1 MNCAIMGNLDGSL
14 TRLAFDVGSVK
25 EVVSLERA
33 NLVLA
38 HDDHDLFLKLGDR
51 ICVVE
56 RKMNGGD
63 YGSYFIVL
71 NTWKAFNVKDYQIL
85 FNVKEL
91 PDQLISGTDVAG
103 REHLCRKYE
112 KAGDATKHPA
122 QAESP
127 PSPGGSEWLSEN
139 TYAAVTQLET
149 FKDMLSKF
157 KQGEFFEA
165 LTKEFTGKLKE
176 LALELIDFRRDLQR
190 RLEPGIV
197 DLAEK
202 DIPEASNQLEAI
214 NETLEQS
221 TMKIMDIND
230 EIMGLANAKVRE
242 LENFMAGA
250 HGTGTS
256 QGLQMDLALRLL
268 GDIKGELQSLAE
280 EEAKGVVDFIVPGLD
295 GGIKTLVDLGDWQRA
310 QEVLGEPVSMI
321 EDLMGDLGP
330 GVEATASMKDL
341 VEKLKDCLAA
351 VAAGTTGNG
360 SQHTGDASLEQARDQ
375 MGSHL
380 QSFREISNLAL
391 SMVEPLS
398 FQDLVGQRIQRII
411 RLVKSM
417 EVKIEDLIISFG
429 IKMRRYREDPTRSF
443 EDLRMEVEEFK
454 GELKGPQREGE
465 GLDQAA
471 IDQLLATL

>member
-14 TRLAFDVGSVK
+14 TRLAFDIGSVK
-25 EVVSLERA
+25 EIVSLERA

-38 HDDHDLFLKLGDR
+38 HDDHDLYLKVGDR
-51 ICVVE
+51 VCVVE

-63 YGSYFIVL
+63 YGNYFIVL

-91 PDQLISGTDVAG
+91 SDQLISGTDATG

-112 KAGDATKHPA
+112 KTGNAPPHPA
-122 QAESP
+122 QVESP
-127 PSPGGSEWLSEN
+127 PAP
-139 TYAAVTQLET
+139 AAAFLQLEV
-149 FKDMLSKF
+149 FKDMISKF
-157 KQGEFFEA
+157 KQGEFFET
-165 LTKEFTGKLKE
+165 LTMEFTGQIKE
-176 LALELIDFRRDLQR
+176 IALELIDFRRDLQR

-214 NETLEQS
+214 NDTLEQS

-242 LENFMAGA
+242 LEDLMAGTDEE
-250 HGTGTS
+250 GTRQGS
-256 QGLQMDLALRLL
+256 QTDMALRFLA
-268 GDIKGELQSLAE
+268 DIKGELQALSA

-295 GGIKTLVDLGDWQRA
+295 RGIETLAEIGDWETARD
-310 QEVLGEPVSMI
+310 VLGESLSMI

-330 GVEATASMKDL
+330 GLEASARMKDL
-341 VEKLKDCLAA
+341 VEKVKRCLDAL
-351 VAAGTTGNG
+351 VTGTTANRSGQ
-360 SQHTGDASLEQARDQ
+360 SRELSLEQAHDQ
-375 MGSHL
+375 IGSHL
-380 QSFREISNLAL
+380 QSFRELSNLAL
-391 SMVEPLS
+391 SMMEPLS

-411 RLVKSM
+411 KLVKSI
-417 EVKIEDLIISFG
+417 EVRIEDLIISFG
-429 IKMRRYREDPTRSF
+429 IKMRRYREDPTCSF
-443 EDLRMEVEEFK
+443 EALRKEVEEFK
-454 GELKGPQREGE
+454 GELKGPQRQGD
-465 GLDQAA
+465 GLDQAS

>member
-14 TRLAFDVGSVK
+14 TRLAFDIGSVK
-25 EVVSLERA
+25 EIVSLERA

-51 ICVVE
+51 VCVVE

-63 YGSYFIVL
+63 YGNYFIVL

-91 PDQLISGTDVAG
+91 PDQLISGTDVTG
-103 REHLCRKYE
+103 REHLCRKFE
-112 KAGDATKHPA
+112 KTGEAPQHPD

-127 PSPGGSEWLSEN
+127 PAPGVGEWLSGRPD
-139 TYAAVTQLET
+139 ASFTQLEA
-149 FKDMLSKF
+149 FKDMISKF

-165 LTKEFTGKLKE
+165 LTMEFTGKLKE
-176 LALELIDFRRDLQR
+176 IALELIDFRRDLQR

-202 DIPEASNQLEAI
+202 DIPEASNQLEAV
-214 NETLEQS
+214 NDTLEQS

-242 LENFMAGA
+242 LQALMAGSGEE
-250 HGTGTS
+250 GTRQGS
-256 QGLQMDLALRLL
+256 QNEMALGFL
-268 GDIKGELQSLAE
+268 GDIKGALQCLPA
-280 EEAKGVVDFIVPGLD
+280 EEAKGIVDFIVPGLD
-295 GGIKTLVDLGDWQRA
+295 RGIKTLAEMGNSESARD
-310 QEVLGEPVSMI
+310 VLGEPLSMI

-330 GVEATASMKDL
+330 GLEASAVIKDL
-341 VEKLKDCLAA
+341 VEKVKSCLDAL
-351 VAAGTTGNG
+351 AAGTTGNRIVERAEL
-360 SQHTGDASLEQARDQ
+360 SSEQARDLI
-375 MGSHL
+375 GSHL
-380 QSFREISNLAL
+380 QSFRELSNLAL
-391 SMVEPLS
+391 SMMEPLS

-411 RLVKSM
+411 KLVKSM

-429 IKMRRYREDPTRSF
+429 IKMRRYREDPTCSF
-443 EDLRMEVEEFK
+443 EALRMEVEEFK

-465 GLDQAA
+465 GLDQAS

>member
-25 EVVSLERA
+25 EIVSLERA

-91 PDQLISGTDVAG
+91 PDQLISGTDVTG

-112 KAGDATKHPA
+112 KAGDVPERKAQTESNPA
-122 QAESP
+122 
-127 PSPGGSEWLSEN
+127 PGESEWLSEH
-139 TYAAVTQLET
+139 TDAALMQLEA
-149 FKDMLSKF
+149 FKDMFSKF

-165 LTKEFTGKLKE
+165 LTMEFTGKLKE

-230 EIMGLANAKVRE
+230 EIMGLANTKVRE
-242 LENFMAGA
+242 LENLMV
-250 HGTGTS
+250 GTGGEGTN
-256 QGLQMDLALRLL
+256 QGLQSDMVLRLL
-268 GDIKGELQSLAE
+268 GDIKGALQSLAQ
-280 EEAKGVVDFIVPGLD
+280 EEAKSVVDFIVPGLD
-295 GGIKTLVDLGDWQRA
+295 DGIKSLTDRCDWQKA
-310 QEVLGEPVSMI
+310 QEVLGEPLSMI
-321 EDLMGDLGP
+321 EDLVGDLGP
-330 GVEATASMKDL
+330 DLEATASMKDL
-341 VEKLKDCLAA
+341 VEKLKDCLDGAA
-351 VAAGTTGNG
+351 TGTIDNG
-360 SQHTGDASLEQARDQ
+360 SKQTGEISLEQGVDQ
-375 MGSHL
+375 MRSHL
-380 QSFREISNLAL
+380 HSFREISNLAL

-411 RLVKSM
+411 KLVKSM

-454 GELKGPQREGE
+454 VELKGPQREGE

-471 IDQLLATL
+471 IDELLGTL

>member
-25 EVVSLERA
+25 EIVSLERA

-38 HDDHDLFLKLGDR
+38 HDDRDLFLKLGDR

-91 PDQLISGTDVAG
+91 PDQLISGTDVTG

-112 KAGDATKHPA
+112 KTGEVPERQTQTESTPA
-122 QAESP
+122 
-127 PSPGGSEWLSEN
+127 PGGSEWLSEH
-139 TYAAVTQLET
+139 TDALMQLEA
-149 FKDMLSKF
+149 FKDMFSKF

-165 LTKEFTGKLKE
+165 LTMEFTGKLKE

-197 DLAEK
+197 DMAEK
-202 DIPEASNQLEAI
+202 DIPEASNQLEAV

-230 EIMGLANAKVRE
+230 EIMGLANTKIRE
-242 LENFMAGA
+242 LEELVAGTN
-250 HGTGTS
+250 GEGKS
-256 QGLQMDLALRLL
+256 QGQQRDLAIRLL
-268 GDIKGELQSLAE
+268 GDIKGALQSLTE
-280 EEAKGVVDFIVPGLD
+280 EEAKSVVDFIVPGLD
-295 GGIKTLVDLGDWQRA
+295 SGIKTLVDLGDWHKA
-310 QEVLGEPVSMI
+310 QEVLGESLSMI

-330 GVEATASMKDL
+330 GVEATTSMKDM
-341 VEKLKDCLAA
+341 VERLKDCLDAA
-351 VAAGTTGNG
+351 AAGRSGDQSEQTGG
-360 SQHTGDASLEQARDQ
+360 PSLEHGPDQ
-375 MGSHL
+375 MGRHL
-380 QSFREISNLAL
+380 QSFREINNLAL
-391 SMVEPLS
+391 SMMEPLS

-411 RLVKSM
+411 KLVKSM

-429 IKMRRYREDPTRSF
+429 IKIRRYREDPTRSF

-454 GELKGPQREGE
+454 GELKGPQRGGE

-471 IDQLLATL
+471 IDELLGTL

>member
-1 MNCAIMGNLDGSL
+1 MGNLDGSL
-14 TRLAFDVGSVK
+14 TRLAFDIGSVK
-25 EVVSLERA
+25 EIVSLERA

-38 HDDHDLFLKLGDR
+38 HDDHDLFLKVDDR
-51 ICVVE
+51 VCMVE

-63 YGSYFIVL
+63 YGNYFIVL

-91 PDQLISGTDVAG
+91 PDQLISGTDVTG

-112 KAGDATKHPA
+112 KTADAPQHPV
-122 QAESP
+122 QVESP
-127 PSPGGSEWLSEN
+127 PATGVGEWLSGRPD
-139 TYAAVTQLET
+139 AAFTQLEA
-149 FKDMLSKF
+149 FKDMISKF

-165 LTKEFTGKLKE
+165 ITMEFTGKLKE
-176 LALELIDFRRDLQR
+176 IAMELIDFRRDLQR

-202 DIPEASNQLEAI
+202 DIPEASNQLEAV
-214 NETLEQS
+214 NDTLEQS

-230 EIMGLANAKVRE
+230 EIMALANAKVRE
-242 LENFMAGA
+242 LEDLMAGTNEKGA
-250 HGTGTS
+250 GQGS
-256 QGLQMDLALRLL
+256 QRDMALRFL
-268 GDIKGELQSLAE
+268 GDIKVELRSLTA

-295 GGIKTLVDLGDWQRA
+295 RGMKTLAEIGEESAR
-310 QEVLGEPVSMI
+310 EILGEPLSMI

-330 GVEATASMKDL
+330 DPDASAAMKDL
-341 VEKLKDCLAA
+341 LEKVKRCLDAPA
-351 VAAGTTGNG
+351 TGTTGSRNA
-360 SQHTGDASLEQARDQ
+360 QRIELSLEQARDQ
-375 MGSHL
+375 IGSHL
-380 QSFREISNLAL
+380 QSFRELGNLAL
-391 SMVEPLS
+391 SMMEPLS

-411 RLVKSM
+411 KLVKSI
-417 EVKIEDLIISFG
+417 EVRIEDLIISFG
-429 IKMRRYREDPTRSF
+429 IKMRRYREDPTCSF
-443 EDLRMEVEEFK
+443 EALRMEVEEFK